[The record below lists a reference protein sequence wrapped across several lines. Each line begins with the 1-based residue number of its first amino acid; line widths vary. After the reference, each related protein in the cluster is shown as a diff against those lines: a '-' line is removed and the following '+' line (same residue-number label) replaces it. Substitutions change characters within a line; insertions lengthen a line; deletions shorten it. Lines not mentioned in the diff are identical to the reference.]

1 MTGAE
6 LIGQEEL
13 KEIEELF
20 NREKVILYR
29 YGPKNYKTV
38 MFEEAFAEYM
48 GVKYAHA
55 ISSGTA
61 AIHSALA
68 SIGVSEGDEII
79 TTAWTFVA
87 PIEAIVALG
96 AIPIL
101 ANIDD
106 TFHLNPSEVEK
117 LITKKTK
124 AVVSVPMWAA
134 PNMDEL
140 VKICDEHNIILI
152 EDAAQS
158 LGASYKGRKLG
169 TIGKIGTF
177 SFDFGKTLH
186 TGEGGMVITDDKD
199 CYDRAAEFSDH
210 GHMHIADVPR
220 GKDPRRSP
228 GLNYRMSEL
237 TASVGLA
244 QLRKI
249 EYILDRAKE
258 NKYKIKN
265 AIEGLPGIECR
276 QFYDEEGSQGD
287 TLIFS
292 VKSHDDAIEFEN
304 FLNENGFG
312 TKILPEA
319 IDWHYG
325 GMWSHILPYFAQYKD
340 IDLEKKYKATG
351 DRLRRS
357 ICLNIPV
364 LFEEN
369 EMSRLIECITDAAS
383 LINV

>member
-13 KEIEELF
+13 KEIQELF
-20 NREKVILYR
+20 DREKVMLYR
-29 YGPKNYKTV
+29 YGPKNYKTLL
-38 MFEEAFAEYM
+38 FEEAFAEYM

-55 ISSGTA
+55 VSSGTA

-68 SIGVSEGDEII
+68 AMGVREGDEII

-87 PIEAIVALG
+87 PIEAIVSLG
-96 AIPIL
+96 AVPIL
-101 ANIDD
+101 ANIDE
-106 TFHLNPSEVEK
+106 TFHLNPTEIEK

-134 PNMDEL
+134 PKMDEL
-140 VKICDEHNIILI
+140 IRICEDHNIILI

-158 LGASYKGRKLG
+158 LGASYRGRKLG
-169 TIGKIGTF
+169 TIGKMGTF

-186 TGEGGMVITDDKD
+186 TGEGGMIVTDDKD
-199 CYDRAAEFSDH
+199 CYNRAAEFSDH
-210 GHMHIADVPR
+210 GHMHIVGLPR
-220 GKDPRRSP
+220 GKDPRRRP

-244 QLRKI
+244 QLKKI
-249 EYILDRAKE
+249 DYILSKAKE
-258 NKYKIKN
+258 NKYKIKKS
-265 AIEGLPGIECR
+265 IEGLSGIECR
-276 QFYDEEGSQGD
+276 KFYDEEGSQGD

-292 VKSHDDAIEFEN
+292 LKSSNDAIEFEKI
-304 FLNENGFG
+304 LNKNGFG

-325 GMWSHILPYFAQYKD
+325 GVWSHILPHFAQYKD
-340 IDLEKKYKATG
+340 IDIEKKYKATG

-364 LFEEN
+364 LFEEK
-369 EMSRLIECITDAAS
+369 EIQRLIECATEAAS
-383 LINV
+383 LITV